1 MSFRCGSFSPVVV
14 RNFLSRKPPGLESV
28 CIRSSRITTWPWGS
42 TRRVTGII
50 HTEGQPQT
58 TALHHRDA
66 QRHDAVR
73 RLTSLLFACLSHL
86 AERFFFIL
94 YFSFFF
100 FIFLF
105 SLLRTSIQ
113 IYHRIDMPIHLGSWP
128 RILQPSDDIFVSR
141 PSRHRV
147 DVASRRLFVR
157 ISSS

>member
-86 AERFFFIL
+86 AERFFF
-94 YFSFFF
+94 YFVLFFF
-100 FIFLF
+100 FFYFVFAFTHVNIDL
-105 SLLRTSIQ
+105 SPNRYANTSRLLATDFATVR
-113 IYHRIDMPIHLGSWP
+113 WF
-128 RILQPSDDIFVSR
+128 FVSR